1 VVISTVFGLIFS
13 PEKGVLNFGIV
24 ELGKLLPFLHL
35 HAVDWLGSEHLSKTS
50 IAILVVWRWTGYNM
64 VLMLAGLQGIPGEYY
79 EAAAIDG
86 ANAFRRMI
94 NITVPMMQ
102 STFNFCLLLSILG
115 TLYMFDEVF
124 VLTRGGPGTSS
135 ETFGLYLFN
144 TSFSNF
150 KFGYASCV
158 AYSVAAVVVIGTI
171 VVNKLNRRS
180 LGDI

>member
-1 VVISTVFGLIFS
+1 
-13 PEKGVLNFGIV
+13 
-24 ELGKLLPFLHL
+24 
-35 HAVDWLGSEHLSKTS
+35 
-50 IAILVVWRWTGYNM
+50 
-64 VLMLAGLQGIPGEYY
+64 
-79 EAAAIDG
+79 
-86 ANAFRRMI
+86 
-94 NITVPMMQ
+94 
-102 STFNFCLLLSILG
+102 
-115 TLYMFDEVF
+115 MFDEVF